1 MIPYQ
6 FDKDKANTALLYI
19 SREISDAD
27 GMSDKYAALKILY
40 FAEKKHLVEFGRL
53 ITNDRFA
60 ALKFG
65 PVPSSSYDLLD
76 YGASFTQ
83 IDNKKVIP
91 NEEPNL
97 KKLSK
102 SDILC
107 LDESI
112 KENKELTFGELKKK
126 SHDKA
131 YHNAFDNGIQWL
143 SIEDIA
149 IQEGAEPSLVGYIKE
164 YYQAVNLSKCL
175 TN

>member
-1 MIPYQ
+1 MISYQ
-6 FDKDKANTALLYI
+6 FDKDKAIAALLYI
-19 SREISDAD
+19 SKEIADAD
-27 GMSDKYAALKILY
+27 GVSDKYAALKILY

-65 PVPSSSYDLLD
+65 PVPSSSYDIMD
-76 YGASFTQ
+76 YGTSFIQ
-83 IDNKKVIP
+83 VDNKKVIP
-91 NEEPNL
+91 NEEANL

-112 KENKELTFGELKKK
+112 NENKGLTFGELKQK

-131 YHNAFDNGIQWL
+131 YHKAFDNGIQWL

-149 IQEGAEPSLVGYIKE
+149 VQEGASPSLIGYIKE
-164 YYQAVNLSKCL
+164 YYQAVNFSKCP